1 MALDVRRSARRGG
14 RTAATL
20 ILLAAA
26 WVAGAA
32 RPARAVVFGQL
43 DDFQSGTVGW
53 SEGFSSPN
61 PPTTVADGGPQ
72 GAGDAYLRDVA
83 GGGFGAGSRQVMF
96 NQAQWAGDYNAA
108 GVTRVTGWAANFGT
122 SPLHLR
128 LALDASFNR
137 FSSTTAIDLPA
148 DGAWYRVNF
157 DLTPQAMTRVQGSIE
172 LSQALASV
180 TEVRLL
186 SNTSGPSF
194 NGEAVASTMAFDDLR
209 AMRPEGDANFD
220 GSVDAADLS
229 VVRSNLGT
237 ASGATWAAGDFDFDG
252 RVNAKDLALLRRNL
266 QTSAPAAI
274 SLVPEPTCG
283 ALGAAGALLLRRTR
297 RAAHAR

>member
-1 MALDVRRSARRGG
+1 MAVDVRRDARRGR
-14 RTAATL
+14 RTVVMVVVFAT
-20 ILLAAA
+20 A

-32 RPARAVVFGQL
+32 RPARAVVFGQR
-43 DDFQSGTVGW
+43 DDFESGTMGW
-53 SEGFSSPN
+53 AEGFSSPN
-61 PPTTVADGGPQ
+61 PPTTVDDGGPQ

-83 GGGFGAGSRQVMF
+83 SGGFGPGSRQVMF

-122 SPLHLR
+122 TPLHLR

-137 FSSTTAIDLPA
+137 FSSTSAIDLPA
-148 DGAWYRVNF
+148 DGAWHRVSF
-157 DLTPQAMTRVQGSIE
+157 DITPQAMTRTQGSME

-186 SNTSGPSF
+186 SNSSGPSF

-209 AMRPEGDANFD
+209 AMRPEGDANSD
-220 GSVDAADLS
+220 GAVDGADLA

-266 QTSAPAAI
+266 QTSGPSAI
-274 SLVPEPTCG
+274 SVVPEPTCG
-283 ALGAAGALLLRRTR
+283 ALVAAGALLLRRTR
-297 RAAHAR
+297 RAAH